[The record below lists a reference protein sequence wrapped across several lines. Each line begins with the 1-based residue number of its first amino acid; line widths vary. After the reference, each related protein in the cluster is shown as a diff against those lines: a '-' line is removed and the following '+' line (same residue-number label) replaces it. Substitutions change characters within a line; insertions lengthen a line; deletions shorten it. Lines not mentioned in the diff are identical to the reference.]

1 MEKPEEKNNN
11 EILRYSRGN
20 VKKFFTKKTKDES
33 KISNTPWVTAAV
45 GTELQRLY
53 KEGVIRDGMKVLEI
67 GCSIGIEAC
76 FLSKHG
82 MDVTGVDF
90 IPETI
95 NTAREYARLLGAEV
109 EYISADFLEMSMDGI
124 KEEFDFVFDQGC
136 FHHFPVNDRGKYAKR
151 VSELLKREGLFFL
164 RSFSNRMIPSP
175 TNDGP
180 FRISSD
186 DIYNTFYKYFITE
199 HLYLFDN
206 LPLPN
211 PYSYK
216 PQKFWSYLGR
226 KR

>member
-1 MEKPEEKNNN
+1 MEKPEEKIN
-11 EILRYSRGN
+11 EDILQADRKS
-20 VKKFFTKKTKDES
+20 VKKFFTKKTKS
-33 KISNTPWVTAAV
+33 KSEIPNTPWVTAAV

-53 KEGVIRDGMKVLEI
+53 KEGIIRDGMKVLEI
-67 GCSIGIEAC
+67 GCSIGVESC

-82 MDVTGVDF
+82 MSVIGVDF

-95 NTAREYARLLGAEV
+95 QTAKEYASILGANV
-109 EYISADFLEMSMDGI
+109 EYMAVDFLEMSINEMEN
-124 KEEFDFVFDQGC
+124 KFDFIFDQGC
-136 FHHFPVNDRGKYAKR
+136 FHHFPVNDRDKYAKK
-151 VSELLKREGLFFL
+151 VSKLLKREGLFFL

-180 FRISSD
+180 LRISSD
-186 DIYNTFYKYFITE
+186 DIYNAFNNYFITE
-199 HLYLFDN
+199 HLYLFNN

>member
-1 MEKPEEKNNN
+1 MEKPEEKINQD
-11 EILRYSRGN
+11 IIQIDRKN
-20 VKKFFTKKTKDES
+20 VKKFFTKKTKNKSE
-33 KISNTPWVTAAV
+33 ISNTPWVTAAV

-53 KEGVIRDGMKVLEI
+53 KEKIIRNGMKVLEI
-67 GCSIGIEAC
+67 GCSIGVESC

-82 MDVTGVDF
+82 MSVIGVDF

-95 NTAREYARLLGAEV
+95 ETAKEYARLLGADV
-109 EYISADFLEMSMDGI
+109 KYIHADFLEMPIDGM
-124 KEEFDFVFDQGC
+124 KNKFDFIFDQGC
-136 FHHFPVNDRGKYAKR
+136 FHHFPISDRDKYAKR
-151 VSELLKREGLFFL
+151 VSKLLKREGIFFL

-186 DIYNTFYKYFITE
+186 DIYNTFNNYFITE
-199 HLYLFDN
+199 HLCLFNN
-206 LPLPN
+206 LPLPS

-216 PQKFWSYLGR
+216 PQIFWSYLGR